1 MRVTGRERIFIIG
14 GFCFLG
20 ALLVFQLALYP
31 AFKRTRALER
41 LIPQKERELQ
51 EICLLR
57 KEFDSL
63 KETRA
68 VMVQKIPAGERALA
82 PLSKLD
88 GLIERAGL
96 RQSIRSIKP
105 SPTTGTGAEAM
116 IVEVLMEKA
125 NLPQLTRF
133 LYEVQS
139 SPGGFRIARLAIK
152 PRYTTPRYL
161 DVSLQMVFYQG

>member
-1 MRVTGRERIFIIG
+1 
-14 GFCFLG
+14 
-20 ALLVFQLALYP
+20 
-31 AFKRTRALER
+31 
-41 LIPQKERELQ
+41 
-51 EICLLR
+51 
-57 KEFDSL
+57 
-63 KETRA
+63 
-68 VMVQKIPAGERALA
+68 MVQKIPAGERALA